1 MNWTGAY
8 DSRFLVGDW
17 TGLLEEHDRW
27 MHDYNVQDPAY
38 GTAQA
43 HRRYAHVLE
52 DMRED
57 AARAMDELF

>member
-27 MHDYNVQDPAY
+27 VHDYNVQDPAY

-43 HRRYAHVLE
+43 HRERLPADQRTIFPTIYPN
-52 DMRED
+52 RS
-57 AARAMDELF
+57 